1 MVAPGGSFM
10 RGRVMRAAF
19 GLVGMLAAV
28 PACAGIELWH
38 FDTEYLRTIYY
49 AKEHEP
55 LVPHLARSFENSLAF
70 HRKLFDWTPSE
81 PIVVLMQDFGD
92 YGHGGTSTVPWNFI
106 SIGIEP
112 FDYVY
117 ETMPANERLN
127 WLMHHELVHV
137 VATEK
142 AAAKERFW
150 RRALA
155 GKPAPT
161 AENPISMGWSWLASP
176 RWYAPRWYHEGIAVF
191 LETWM
196 AGGMGRVL
204 GGYDEMTFRAMV
216 RDDRPFYEIVGLESE
231 GTAID
236 FQVGQNSYL
245 YGTRFVT
252 WLGLTHGPE
261 KLIAWFS
268 RTDDSA
274 RSVTKQFERVY
285 GVPMDEAWASWIA
298 WERGWQ
304 AQNLARIRKHP
315 VTADTPVTKE
325 ALGSVSRAYVD
336 PDARVMYMAVNYP
349 ARPAHLAAVHL
360 DDGREEPLA
369 DVLGPA
375 LYYVTSL
382 AYDPAG
388 KRLFFTTDNS
398 SGWRDL
404 NVHDLKTGRTQRLV
418 KDCRAGDLVFD
429 RTDRGIWAIQHHDG
443 VSSVV
448 RFPPPYTSWQTLAT
462 FPYGKDVFS
471 LDISPDG
478 ASLTATAVDVTGRQ
492 RLVSMS
498 TAKLRVGDASTEV
511 LHEFSNNAAESF
523 VFSPDGRYLYG
534 SSYFTG
540 VSNIWRY
547 DVAAKTM
554 TPVTNAE
561 AGYFRPLPLADGSL
575 VSFRYTPE
583 GFLPVRTPVEPREDL
598 EAIVYMGQEVVEKH
612 PVLESWNAGSPIKV
626 DLDAVK
632 TGAGRYRPFRS
643 IRLGSAYP
651 VIEGY
656 KSSVAAGYRLH
667 FADPAGMHSIVTT
680 LGVSPDGD
688 LAPNE
693 RWHAAAR
700 WDHWPWFVRAGH
712 NATDFYDLFGPTK
725 TSRKGTYLGA
735 GWERW
740 LIYERPKTLQLR
752 VRATGFTGLDTLPDY
767 QNVAADV
774 DSYVS
779 TSATLSYAKLRGT
792 IGGVEAERGMSWEVG
807 AANSF
812 VKGDGLLRGWARLD
826 VAIPLPLDHSSLW
839 IRPSAGVSGGD
850 PGRVFSNFYLGG
862 FGNNWVDH
870 LSVRRY
876 RDVESFPG
884 LELNE
889 VEANDFGKLTLEWTL
904 PPKRFESLGRPGFY
918 LNWMNWGVFASG
930 LVANPR
936 DRIPQREFVS
946 VGAQVDFKAVIFANL
961 ETTISFGYA
970 QAYEGGRRVGNE
982 VLASLKLLR

>member
-1 MVAPGGSFM
+1 MHGGALRVAAS
-10 RGRVMRAAF
+10 
-19 GLVGMLAAV
+19 LAAV
-28 PACAGIELWH
+28 LAATQAAAGVELWH
-38 FDTEYLRTIYY
+38 YDTEYLRAIYY

-55 LVPHLARSFENSLAF
+55 LVPHLARSFENSLGF
-70 HRKLFDWTPSE
+70 HRKLFGWTPSE
-81 PIVVLMQDFGD
+81 PIVVLLQDFGD

-142 AAAKERFW
+142 ASAKERFW

-161 AENPISMGWSWLASP
+161 ADNPLSMGWSWLASP

-204 GGYDEMTFRAMV
+204 GGYDEMTFRTMV
-216 RDDRPFYEIVGLESE
+216 REERRFYRIVGLESE

-252 WLGLTHGPE
+252 WLGLTEGPD
-261 KLIAWFS
+261 KLIAWFD

-274 RSVTKQFERVY
+274 RSVSRQFERVY
-285 GVPMDEAWASWIA
+285 GLPMDEAWGRWVA
-298 WERGWQ
+298 WEKEWQ
-304 AQNLARIRKHP
+304 DANLARIRTYP
-315 VTADTPVTKE
+315 VTADVPVTPRP
-325 ALGSVSRAYVD
+325 LGSVSRAYVD
-336 PDARVMYMAVNYP
+336 PERRTLYVAANYP
-349 ARPAHLAAVHL
+349 GTPAHLAAVSL
-360 DDGREEPLA
+360 DDGREKRLT

-388 KRLFFTTDNS
+388 RRLYFTTDNAI
-398 SGWRDL
+398 GWRDL
-404 NVHDLKTGRTQRLV
+404 NVLDLATGRKRRLC

-429 RTDRGIWAIQHHDG
+429 RSDGSIWAVQHHDG
-443 VSSVV
+443 LSSIV
-448 RFPPPYTSWQTLAT
+448 RFPPPHTSWQTLAT
-462 FPYGKDVFS
+462 FPYGKDVAS
-471 LDISPDG
+471 LDVSPDG
-478 ASLTATAVDVTGRQ
+478 AWLTATEVGVTGRQ
-492 RLVSMS
+492 RLVRFS
-498 TAKLRVGDASTEV
+498 TEKLRAGDASSDV
-511 LHEFSNNAAESF
+511 LHEFENNAAESF

-534 SSYFTG
+534 SSYYTG
-540 VSNIWRY
+540 VSNLWRY
-547 DVAAKTM
+547 DLETGVM

-561 AGYFRPLPLADGSL
+561 TGYFRPVPLADGS
-575 VSFRYTPE
+575 VVAFRYTAE
-583 GFLPVRTPVEPREDL
+583 GFLPVRVPVEPREDL
-598 EAIVYMGQEVVEKH
+598 EAARYLGQEVVEKH
-612 PVLESWNAGSPIKV
+612 PVLESWNVGSPLKV
-626 DLDAVK
+626 DLEKVRTDA
-632 TGAGRYRPFRS
+632 GIYHPGRYVH
-643 IRLGSAYP
+643 LASAYP
-651 VIEGY
+651 VLEGY
-656 KSSVAAGYRLH
+656 KDSIAAGYRLH
-667 FADPAGMHSIVTT
+667 FADPASMHSIVATV
-680 LGVSPDGD
+680 GVSPDGD
-688 LAPNE
+688 LGSNE
-693 RWHAAAR
+693 RWHAAVR
-700 WDHWPWFVRAGH
+700 WDHWPWFVKAGH

-725 TSRKGTYLGA
+725 TSRKGTYLGT

-740 LIYERPKTLQLR
+740 LIYEKPKTLQLR
-752 VRATGFTGLDTLPDY
+752 LRATGYTGLDTLPDY
-767 QNVAADV
+767 QNVAADF
-774 DSYVS
+774 DRYIA
-779 TSATLSYAKLRGT
+779 TSAVLAYSSVRGT
-792 IGGVEAERGMSWEVG
+792 IGSVEPERGLAWELG
-807 AANSF
+807 ATDSIVN
-812 VKGDGLLRGWARLD
+812 GDGIVRGWGRLD
-826 VAIPLPLDHSSLW
+826 VGIPLPLDHSTLW
-839 IRPSAGVSGGD
+839 VRPSAGVSGGD
-850 PGRVFSNFYLGG
+850 PARVFSNFYLGA

-870 LSVRRY
+870 QSVRRY

-904 PPKRFESLGRPGFY
+904 PPARFESVGRPGFY
-918 LNWMNWGVFASG
+918 LNWMHWGVFASG

-936 DRIPQREFVS
+936 DRLPQRELVS

-961 ETTISFGYA
+961 ESTISFGYA
-970 QAYEGGRRVGNE
+970 AAYEHGRRVGHE